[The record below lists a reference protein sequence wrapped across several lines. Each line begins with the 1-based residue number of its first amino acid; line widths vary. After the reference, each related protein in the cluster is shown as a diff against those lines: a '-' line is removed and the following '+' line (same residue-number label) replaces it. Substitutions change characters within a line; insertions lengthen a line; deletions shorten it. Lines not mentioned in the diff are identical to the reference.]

1 MSNVHVKSDDVTLP
15 YLVFTRELENMADV
29 TVADGGSLYQLER
42 LQEKADRQSSEFE
55 AAQQEKSD
63 LASLRAKVEQL
74 KERRDKLRE
83 RLNHGSHK
91 ILQDYL
97 KKEKGRSSKRNYS
110 DSQKQNLLAAVQVLH
125 KRKLID
131 LCDAYRLTGIS
142 VALQGAKRTCFRCE
156 TFFNARYHE
165 PYYIEVDLEDSELK
179 INKHT
184 VPYFIPI
191 DTISQRY
198 LNTDIKKFF
207 MVISEHLNAYVA
219 RREQVQLCQEQYK
232 EKLEDEI
239 SCSPAHD
246 YVQFK
251 TKSFD
256 GVDKGV
262 VVKLS
267 YDKLTLTRPSTVEI
281 QSDGRKTAASVRA
294 LRSKEKFFKE
304 LYLHHAFAEAFT

>member
-63 LASLRAKVEQL
+63 LASLRAK
-74 KERRDKLRE
+74 
-83 RLNHGSHK
+83 
-91 ILQDYL
+91 
-97 KKEKGRSSKRNYS
+97 GRSSKRNYS
-110 DSQKQNLLAAVQVLH
+110 DSQKQNLLAAVQVFH
-125 KRKLID
+125 KRKLVD

-165 PYYIEVDLEDSELK
+165 PYYIEVDLEDNELK

-251 TKSFD
+251 TKSLD

-262 VVKLS
+262 VVKLI

-281 QSDGRKTAASVRA
+281 QSDGRKTTASVRA